1 MTMKAMMKRHV
12 NRFIICIP
20 ALRDAVTNRPTTFK
34 VLNTCRSADE
44 ACEALENYEKEG
56 GDYANTIIV
65 PNFPEELNENPPELC
80 PSKVAKMFRV
90 LYGINVNIKMYIFD
104 HLKMYRFAY
113 SSS

>member
-56 GDYANTIIV
+56 GDYENTIIV

-90 LYGINVNIKMYIFD
+90 LYGMQ
-104 HLKMYRFAY
+104 
-113 SSS
+113 